1 MGTSRSFRSPSTPR
15 WQALNAAYD
24 AQMPLERLR
33 VLVFAAGEESWK
45 QALADPSVGAS
56 VQTLTAAFDDLGRRI
71 EASGR
76 ADTAIADVVRDARNA
91 LAHQGFTPAAAVV
104 ERALRV
110 VLVRAV
116 QGDAGSLAEIS
127 ADQAASSWQANRGS
141 EPAHLVQRLLGE
153 VLGQYARHV
162 VTRDAHRL
170 VGSDAAP
177 TVGDARQL
185 SRDVAASA
193 AAVAERVAIPAS
205 PPGDLGAT
213 WPSLVA
219 AAFTEGKRP
228 PDVDA

>member
-1 MGTSRSFRSPSTPR
+1 MGTSRSFRSPPTPR
-15 WQALNAAYD
+15 WRALNAAYD

-33 VLVFAAGEESWK
+33 VLVFAAGEESWRE
-45 QALADPSVGAS
+45 ALADPAVGAS
-56 VQTLTAAFDDLGRRI
+56 VQTLTDAFATLGPRI
-71 EASGR
+71 EAAGR
-76 ADTAIADVVRDARNA
+76 ADSAIADVVRDARNA

-110 VLVRAV
+110 VLVRTV
-116 QGDAGSLAEIS
+116 QGDAGSLADVS
-127 ADQAASSWQANRGS
+127 AADAARSWESNRGAA
-141 EPAHLVQRLLGE
+141 PTHLVQRLLGE

-170 VGSDAAP
+170 VGSDATP

-193 AAVAERVAIPAS
+193 AAVAERVTVPATA
-205 PPGDLGAT
+205 PGGLGET
-213 WPSLVA
+213 WPALVA